1 MCLACT
7 KCSKNGKYYCL
18 LLFIT
23 FVIMNTFFIILYVLA
38 ISDLDK
44 WVQQLIGLDI
54 VIIFTFKE
62 MR

>member
-1 MCLACT
+1 MCLACM

-38 ISDLDK
+38 ISDLD
-44 WVQQLIGLDI
+44 
-54 VIIFTFKE
+54 
-62 MR
+62 